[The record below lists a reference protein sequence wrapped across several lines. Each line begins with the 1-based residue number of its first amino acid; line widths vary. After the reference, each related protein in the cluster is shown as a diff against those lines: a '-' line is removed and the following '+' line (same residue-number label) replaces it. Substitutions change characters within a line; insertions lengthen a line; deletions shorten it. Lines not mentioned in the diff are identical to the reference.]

1 MVNKL
6 ILDKL
11 PELLYNYIV
20 RSSIYM
26 KIKNIILT
34 IVCMVFSTTAFA
46 VEQTWEGSV
55 GWEGFTITTGEN
67 TVVDLEYQYT
77 VPGYAVSGGVHYQRT
92 DDDDNI
98 VGVMSTAEHG
108 SFSLKVVGDWNITDE
123 DITSSLKGRYGLAS
137 LGVGAYV
144 RGNMDIDDFDY
155 TGTDFGADY
164 SFKVTNRVAIGIDY
178 KIPYGGLFKWISCPN
193 YFGEIIEWIGWAIAT
208 WSLAGLAFAVWA
220 LANLVPR
227 SQSNHQWYIKYFEE
241 YPKDRK
247 ILIPK
252 IW

>member
-34 IVCMVFSTTAFA
+34 VVCMIFSTTAFA
-46 VEQTWEGSV
+46 VDQTWEGSV
-55 GWEGFTITTGEN
+55 GWEGFTVTTGEN
-67 TVVDLEYQYT
+67 TVVDLEYQYA
-77 VPGYAVSGGVHYQRT
+77 VPGYTVSTGAHYRRT

-98 VGVMSTAEHG
+98 VGVMSTAGYG

-123 DITSSLKGRYGLAS
+123 DVTSSLKGRYSLAS

-164 SFKVTNRVAIGIDY
+164 AFKVTERVTVGIDY
-178 KIPYGGLFKWISCPN
+178 KVPYDSSFNRQESVILF
-193 YFGEIIEWIGWAIAT
+193 
-208 WSLAGLAFAVWA
+208 SL
-220 LANLVPR
+220 NL
-227 SQSNHQWYIKYFEE
+227 SL
-241 YPKDRK
+241 DR
-247 ILIPK
+247 PTSTN
-252 IW
+252 

>member
-1 MVNKL
+1 MVSKL

-46 VEQTWEGSV
+46 IDQTWEGSV
-55 GWEGFTITTGEN
+55 GWEGFTITTGES

-77 VPGYAVSGGVHYQRT
+77 VPGYTVSGGTHYQRT

-108 SFSLKVVGDWNITDE
+108 SFSLKAVGDWNITDE
-123 DITSSLKGRYGLAS
+123 DITGSLKGRYSLAS

-164 SFKVTNRVAIGIDY
+164 SFKVTDRVTVGIDY
-178 KIPYGGLFKWISCPN
+178 KVPYNEDFERQDSVILF
-193 YFGEIIEWIGWAIAT
+193 
-208 WSLAGLAFAVWA
+208 SL
-220 LANLVPR
+220 NLSLDAPTT
-227 SQSNHQWYIKYFEE
+227 STN
-241 YPKDRK
+241 
-247 ILIPK
+247 
-252 IW
+252 

>member
-178 KIPYGGLFKWISCPN
+178 KIPYDEDFERQDSVILFSLNLSLDAP
-193 YFGEIIEWIGWAIAT
+193 AT
-208 WSLAGLAFAVWA
+208 ST
-220 LANLVPR
+220 N
-227 SQSNHQWYIKYFEE
+227 
-241 YPKDRK
+241 
-247 ILIPK
+247 
-252 IW
+252 